1 MHTSQQGITL
11 NRLFAHDVRYEVPRY
26 QRRYV
31 WDETNWRTLCED
43 IFAQLGLEFEEGPD
57 KKFTFKKHEQHQDTP
72 EKHEQHQNT
81 LKDEQLHFTGLIVIR
96 PISSKVIET
105 FEVIDGQQRLTTFQI
120 ILCVIRDI
128 FELENRSAPASEAE
142 RLIVNTST
150 VIRRA
155 TSELTYKF
163 WPTEYDRDEFEFIA
177 KGKYSKLISQAF
189 DKETNSLR
197 EKETAEIRSSFSRV
211 GSHNI
216 FNMYDYFYKLTRA
229 YIGKDWDYKKLDD
242 LLDAVKTKFELV
254 QITLNEL
261 DQWEKIF
268 ESINATGRKLSE
280 FDYLR
285 NNLFLRAR
293 QLDDNLESKKS
304 HSDIFYEKHWK
315 FENDHSYWN
324 SEKLESFLQTF
335 LTAKLGPYCLQSS
348 ERNRADR
355 KAFEVYQKFY
365 YKKINDKV
373 TKSNFTQFQ
382 RIEYEFSELKRYA
395 EAYQGSDFG
404 DSEFV
409 DQSDKIRFHMKFYDD
424 LNIKSLLPFILHL
437 QCEAN
442 QTIDQLE
449 VVFKALESYL
459 VRRMLYTNEVTHER
473 IYSYFSDLID
483 KNQKFDVEEFVLSLD
498 WPDND
503 LLVNHFK
510 ILSNDI
516 RQTNR
521 AFSRDLSSLQLSYI
535 FYRIERYV
543 NEKNRLS
550 FNDFFST
557 YKPTRISS
565 EQELRAAYG
574 ESFILDE
581 NWEQLQNN
589 WLSIGNFAF
598 STENKINPGK
608 VDNYSFEETRKV
620 LSKKRNANLK
630 LNNEICKLN
639 RLEVWGPTEIR
650 ERQGYLFEYFGN
662 IWPDQKSILEIISN
676 LKTCKGSIIYW
687 SDSVGSG
694 VIESSD
700 LEERIKVKRIK
711 VIRSD
716 FRDLTAANPVQQG
729 QKIKFEINQEQ
740 SGRNLQLINL
750 VRIKE

>member
-1 MHTSQQGITL
+1 MYTSQQGITL
-11 NRLFAHDVRYEVPRY
+11 NRLFSYDVRYEVPRY

-57 KKFTFKKHEQHQDTP
+57 EKFTFKKHEQHRDTP
-72 EKHEQHQNT
+72 KNREQRQGT

-96 PISSKVIET
+96 PISNKVIDR

-128 FELENRSAPASEAE
+128 FTLENCSAPASEAE
-142 RLIVNTST
+142 RLIVNDRT
-150 VIRRA
+150 VIERA

-163 WPTEYDRDEFEFIA
+163 WPTEYDRDEFEYIA
-177 KGKYSKLISQAF
+177 KGEYSQAF
-189 DKETNSLR
+189 DKETNSLG
-197 EKETAEIRSSFSRV
+197 EKKKAEIRSIFPRADN
-211 GSHNI
+211 HNI
-216 FNMYDYFYKLTRA
+216 FDVYDYFYKLIKA
-229 YIGKDWDYKKLDD
+229 YIGKDWDYKKLGN
-242 LLDAVKTKFELV
+242 LLNTIKTKFELV

-315 FENDHSYWN
+315 FENNHSYWN
-324 SEKLESFLQTF
+324 AEKLESFLETF

-348 ERNRADR
+348 ERSREDR

-365 YKKINDKV
+365 YKKVNDKA
-373 TKSNFTQFQ
+373 TESNFTQFQ

-409 DQSDKIRFHMKFYDD
+409 DQSDTIRFHMKFYDD

-459 VRRMLYTNEVTHER
+459 VRRMLYTNEVTHEQ

-483 KNQKFDVEEFVLSLD
+483 KNQKFDVEKFVLSLD
-498 WPDND
+498 WPDDD

-550 FNDFFST
+550 FNDFLLT
-557 YKPTRISS
+557 YEPTRISS

-574 ESFILDE
+574 ERFISDD

-608 VDNYSFEETRKV
+608 VDNYSFEETRKA
-620 LSKKRNANLK
+620 LSKERNANLK

-639 RLEVWGPTEIR
+639 RLEAWGPTEIR

-662 IWPDQKSILEIISN
+662 IWPDQKSILEIISRQTR
-676 LKTCKGSIIYW
+676 KTCKGSIMYW
-687 SDSVGSG
+687 RGSFG
-694 VIESSD
+694 AIKSSD
-700 LEERIKVKRIK
+700 LEKPIKVKI
-711 VIRSD
+711 SD
-716 FRDLTAANPVQQG
+716 FRDSTTINPVKEG
-729 QKIKFEINQEQ
+729 QKVKFEIDQIQ
-740 SGRNLQLINL
+740 SGKNVKPINL